1 MKILT
6 YADTIEITHYEKLEF
21 SYERAMVSFTNEGY
35 RSRLYFNTI
44 TNAREFVQEI
54 IEGLYSG
61 RDQID
66 LSHYMCVTECYS
78 ISRLLSE
85 ISSRINNFKPE
96 EDE

>member
-6 YADTIEITHYEKLEF
+6 YTDTIEISHYEKMEF
-21 SYERAMVSFTNEGY
+21 SYNQATVSFSIEGHTH
-35 RSRLYFNTI
+35 RLYFNTI
-44 TNAREFVQEI
+44 ANAREFIQEI

-96 EDE
+96 DDE